1 MTYKFEQFNTEITNP
16 TITINMEN
24 IVDNAISKMLTVEIT
39 LQTEN
44 AKMYGVSLNNI
55 PYVEMWEDSEIEAM
69 VLIRLNDFIV

>member
-55 PYVEMWEDSEIEAM
+55 PYVETWEDSEIEAM